1 VAGGLA
7 LQVLGAGGL
16 AAFVWL
22 KVRRENLGGHLT
34 AATIRLVWH
43 GEVHTRQGLMVLVA
57 AALLYAAG
65 SIVMARPYV
74 SRPVTLFV
82 AVPLAAV
89 AGLLVL
95 GALAL
100 IVALAIAAFTSDGF
114 DFPGWDFSSGS
125 GGDGRRRRR
134 RGQPR

>member
-1 VAGGLA
+1 M
-7 LQVLGAGGL
+7 
-16 AAFVWL
+16 
-22 KVRRENLGGHLT
+22 
-34 AATIRLVWH
+34 WH

-57 AALLYAAG
+57 AAVLYAAG

-100 IVALAIAAFTSDGF
+100 IVALVIAAFTSDGGF
-114 DFPGWDFSSGS
+114 DIPGLDFGS
-125 GGDGRRRRR
+125 GGEGRRRRR
-134 RGQPR
+134 RRQPR